1 MEHSDDIKQWDI
13 RLVERSLRR
22 GNLTLKDQEKHLKG
36 LQDVAE
42 KGIVTPAD
50 GEAQDA

>member
-1 MEHSDDIKQWDI
+1 MEHSDDVKQWDI

-22 GNLTLKDQEKHLKG
+22 GNLTQKDHEKHLKG
-36 LQDVAE
+36 LADVSD

-50 GEAQDA
+50 GESQE